1 MQLDERFVLGTVSQV
16 SIVQSNFPKEVTFS
30 VDSRTI
36 QQGDIF
42 VALHGAFVDGH
53 DYLQKALLNGAG
65 GCIIAESHK
74 NLIIKYAAD
83 LHNKLVIVV
92 PDPLKALYELAS
104 AWRDAFSGHIVGVT
118 GTIGKTS
125 TKELLGRII
134 NESGVPCLV
143 SRENQNTKI
152 GIALNILRLRSHHEA
167 AVIEV
172 GISERGEMAELAK
185 LLRPTSGIITNI
197 GHQHMDG
204 LGSLHDIAIEKRQL
218 FKYFTENSVGI
229 INGDQPLLADVSY
242 LHPVIKFGSKT
253 TNQIEAR
260 KIKFNNSEVHFMLK
274 VYGQR
279 YPVVINKAHIGSVF
293 NTLAATAAAHLLGVP
308 HESLLK
314 TIQKAH
320 TVPGRFEELKMKS
333 GGILIDDCYNAN
345 PESMKSA
352 LLAFQQVKT
361 DAKKVVV
368 LGDMLGLGSNA
379 PFWHR
384 QIGRFLR
391 KISSVR
397 RVILVG
403 KQVSWIQKTAPIGV
417 VVDRVDHWND
427 AVALLNAEVSSQTV
441 MLVKGSH
448 DVGLQNL
455 VKALT
460 Q

>member
-16 SIVQSNFPKEVTFS
+16 SIVHNNFPKEVTFS

-36 QQGDIF
+36 QQGDVF
-42 VALHGAFVDGH
+42 VAVHGAAFDGH
-53 DYLQKALLNGAG
+53 DYIQKALLNGAG

-74 NLIIKYAAD
+74 DLVVKYASQLRD
-83 LHNKLVIVV
+83 KLVIVV

-104 AWRDAFSGHIVGVT
+104 AWRDAFQGHVIGVT
-118 GTIGKTS
+118 GTVGKTS

-134 NESGVPCLV
+134 NESGIPCLV
-143 SRENQNTKI
+143 SCENQNTKI
-152 GIALNILRLRSHHEA
+152 GIALNILRLRAHHQM

-172 GISERGEMAELAK
+172 GISKRGEMAELVK

-204 LGSLHDIAIEKRQL
+204 LGSLQDIAMEKRQL

-229 INGDQPLLADVSY
+229 VNGDQPLLADVSY

-260 KIKFNNSEVHFMLK
+260 KIKYSSIDVSFMLK
-274 VYGQR
+274 IYGKR
-279 YPVVINKAHIGSVF
+279 YSVVVHKAHIGSVF
-293 NTLAATAAAHLLGVP
+293 NTLAATAAAHLLNIP

-314 TIQKAH
+314 TIQKIH
-320 TVPGRFEELKMKS
+320 IVPGRFQELPMKN
-333 GGILIDDCYNAN
+333 GGIVIDDCYNAN

-368 LGDMLGLGSNA
+368 LGDMLGLGTNA

-403 KQVSWIQKTAPIGV
+403 TQVSWIQKTAPIGV
-417 VVDRVDHWND
+417 VFDRVDHWND
-427 AVALLNAEVSSQTV
+427 AMALLNTELSQQTV
-441 MLVKGSH
+441 LLVKGSH
-448 DVGLQNL
+448 DVGLRNL
-455 VKALT
+455 VEALT